1 MRGPSCLAYSSN
13 GYAEHV
19 TKSHGFLDYWHLY
32 YRLREPYN
40 HMYSHLA
47 KREGKNK
54 SWFSTS
60 SKGSRAAPPSLT
72 SSQASSSTVVAAAVA
87 DPSQATADLNISQSG
102 KDSVVGEQDQ
112 SSLAKIYLKVHK
124 GEPKQ
129 GGKKRKIMMTQ
140 KRVLDLD
147 PSRKSDRAEVAILHA
162 DVVHNARNA

>member
-1 MRGPSCLAYSSN
+1 
-13 GYAEHV
+13 
-19 TKSHGFLDYWHLY
+19 
-32 YRLREPYN
+32 
-40 HMYSHLA
+40 MYSHLA

-60 SKGSRAAPPSLT
+60 SKGSRAVPPSLT

>member
-1 MRGPSCLAYSSN
+1 
-13 GYAEHV
+13 
-19 TKSHGFLDYWHLY
+19 
-32 YRLREPYN
+32 
-40 HMYSHLA
+40 MYSHLA
-47 KREGKNK
+47 KKESKNK

-72 SSQASSSTVVAAAVA
+72 GSQASSSTVIAAAVA
-87 DPSQATADLNISQSG
+87 DPSQATTDLITSQSG
-102 KDSVVGEQDQ
+102 KDPVVGEQDQ

-124 GEPKQ
+124 GELKN

-147 PSRKSDRAEVAILHA
+147 PGRKSDRAEVAILHA